1 MKTLVVGGAGY
12 IGSHMTRLLLD
23 QGHEVRV
30 LDDLSTGHR
39 GAIPAELLI
48 EGSLLDPTALDQALE
63 TSQADVVI
71 HFAAKSIIPESLSN
85 PQLYYQ
91 TNLSGTMQLLEAMRR
106 HHCSRLIFSSTA
118 AVYGTP
124 EVVPI
129 DESAPTRPIS
139 PYGRTKL
146 FMEQMIADYAAAYGL
161 RTISLRYFNAAGAH
175 ASGLIGE
182 AHEPETHLIPN
193 ILRSMAQGDFTLQ
206 LFGTEHPTA
215 DGTCVRDYIHVQD
228 LVSAHLRAAEHLA
241 NLPAGHSDVFNLG
254 LGHGYS
260 VLEVLEAAQAVVG
273 REIPR
278 QIRPAR
284 AGDPPTLIANPGR
297 ANQILG
303 WHCVHSDLDTILR
316 SAWRWHQGPGFT
328 SI

>member
-1 MKTLVVGGAGY
+1 MRVFFTGGSGKAGRHVVKYLV
-12 IGSHMTRLLLD
+12 D

-39 GAIPAELLI
+39 AAIPAELLI

-139 PYGRTKL
+139 P
-146 FMEQMIADYAAAYGL
+146 
-161 RTISLRYFNAAGAH
+161 
-175 ASGLIGE
+175 
-182 AHEPETHLIPN
+182 
-193 ILRSMAQGDFTLQ
+193 
-206 LFGTEHPTA
+206 
-215 DGTCVRDYIHVQD
+215 
-228 LVSAHLRAAEHLA
+228 LA
-241 NLPAGHSDVFNLG
+241 
-254 LGHGYS
+254 
-260 VLEVLEAAQAVVG
+260 
-273 REIPR
+273 
-278 QIRPAR
+278 
-284 AGDPPTLIANPGR
+284 
-297 ANQILG
+297 
-303 WHCVHSDLDTILR
+303 
-316 SAWRWHQGPGFT
+316 
-328 SI
+328 